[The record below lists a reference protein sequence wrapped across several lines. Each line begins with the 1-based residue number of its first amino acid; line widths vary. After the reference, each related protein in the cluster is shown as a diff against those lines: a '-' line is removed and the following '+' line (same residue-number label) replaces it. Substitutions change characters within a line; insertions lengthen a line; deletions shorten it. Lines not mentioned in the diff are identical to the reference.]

1 MKPPPFEYA
10 APESVDDAVALLAEA
25 GDEAKIL
32 AGGQSL
38 VPLLALRL
46 ASPGLLVDVGRITGL
61 DGVDVQADGHVTI
74 GALARQRAVERHPD
88 VTLRVP
94 LVAQAIPLI
103 GHAAI
108 RNRGTIGGSLA
119 HADPAAELPMVALAA
134 DAVVVV
140 LGPSGERTIA
150 AADLFAGYLS
160 TTIEPDEMLVG
171 VRFPP
176 WPARAGSDVEEFS
189 RRHGDFAVAAVAA
202 AVRLDDDGD
211 VTEARLALA
220 GVDTT
225 PVRAEAAEKVLAG
238 VTPSPAVWRDAAEVA
253 ASALTPP
260 TDLHGTAA
268 FRRQLVRVLSQQALA
283 TATARAEAES

>member
-10 APESVDDAVALLAEA
+10 APESVEDAVALLAEA
-25 GDEAKIL
+25 GDDAKIL

-46 ASPGLLVDVGRITGL
+46 ASPRLLVDVAGIAGL
-61 DGVDVQADGHVTI
+61 DGVDVQADGQVTI
-74 GALARQRAVERHPD
+74 GALARQRAIERRRD
-88 VTLRVP
+88 ITQLVP
-94 LVAQAIPLI
+94 MVAQAIPLI

-140 LGPSGERTIA
+140 HGPSGERTIA

-160 TTIEPDEMLVG
+160 TTVGPDEVLVG

-176 WPARAGSDVEEFS
+176 WPARAGCDVQEFS

-202 AVRLDDDGD
+202 TVRLDDDGD

-225 PVRAEAAEKVLAG
+225 PVRAEDAEKGLAG
-238 VTPSPAVWRDAAEVA
+238 VTPSPAAWRDAGEVA

-260 TDLHGTAA
+260 TDL
-268 FRRQLVRVLSQQALA
+268 
-283 TATARAEAES
+283 